1 MEHQPQLLEPANKST
16 RIGTG
21 AKAGALLFTG
31 ANLMQPLFTKR
42 LPKNNRVVSALASAT
57 YGGLVG
63 GLVGS
68 FIPKKEAAITPN
80 LEHDKEIEHT
90 MINKELND
98 VCQLVK
104 KAADMTIPLEK
115 KPVPEAGSEPVP
127 GMTNNVTANPASPGM
142 QVYGSSVDAAALA
155 KAKMKAQCVQAK
167 TAAEVSDEY
176 RHYSDRLSRDVGMS
190 TALSV
195 ATPIAALG
203 LGAATKNFKPA
214 LALNAAG
221 TLGAGFYG
229 ARGIY
234 DAYKQMKARP
244 KEKAAAAEE
253 AKMLHAGKGGRQAAM
268 EFLKKHK
275 KSLGGA
281 GAAAAAGAALYAYN
295 RKKEASAEEYDYD
308 MDYVN
313 KLASVEETG
322 VTPDEAYAAAEYA
335 MDVYNDAMEKIAFAE
350 DLWNESDEY
359 FNTLEA
365 LEKEAAEYAPI
376 AGSTIGGAL
385 GATAGL
391 LAAGKYLAPGNA
403 AKAAIGGAALGA
415 AVGGAVPSALQH
427 FAASVR

>member
-16 RIGTG
+16 HLGTG

-31 ANLMQPLFTKR
+31 ANLMQPLFAKR

-167 TAAEVSDEY
+167 TAAEISDEY
-176 RHYSDRLSRDVGMS
+176 RHYSDRLSRDVGMQ
-190 TALSV
+190 
-195 ATPIAALG
+195 AALG
-203 LGAATKNFKPA
+203 MGLPVLAGGLAATGHAKPA
-214 LALNAAG
+214 RGLYAAG
-221 TLGAGFYG
+221 ALGGSFYG
-229 ARGIY
+229 VRGLY

-253 AKMLHAGKGGRQAAM
+253 AKMLSAGKGGRQAAM

-275 KSLGGA
+275 KALGGA

-313 KLASVEETG
+313 KLASIEETG

>member
-16 RIGTG
+16 HLGTG

-31 ANLMQPLFTKR
+31 ANLMQPLLTKR

-176 RHYSDRLSRDVGMS
+176 RHYSDRLSRDVGRS
-190 TALSV
+190 AALSV
-195 ATPIAALG
+195 ATPVLAGGLTAAG
-203 LGAATKNFKPA
+203 LGKPA
-214 LALNAAG
+214 RVLYAAG
-221 TLGAGFYG
+221 MLGNLGYG
-229 ARGIY
+229 VRGLY

-244 KEKAAAAEE
+244 NEKTAAEE
-253 AKMLHAGKGGRQAAM
+253 TKLLPAGKGGRQAAM
-268 EFLKKHK
+268 EFLKKRK
-275 KSLGGA
+275 KALGGA

-308 MDYVN
+308 MNYVN

>member
-16 RIGTG
+16 HLGTG

-31 ANLMQPLFTKR
+31 ANLMQPLFAKR

-127 GMTNNVTANPASPGM
+127 GMTNNATANPASPGM

-176 RHYSDRLSRDVGMS
+176 RHYSDRLSRDVGMQ
-190 TALSV
+190 TALGMGLPV
-195 ATPIAALG
+195 LAGGLAAAG
-203 LGAATKNFKPA
+203 RFKPA
-214 LALNAAG
+214 KGLYAAG
-221 TLGAGFYG
+221 ALGGSFYG
-229 ARGIY
+229 ARGLY

-253 AKMLHAGKGGRQAAM
+253 AKMLPAGKGGRQAAM

-275 KSLGGA
+275 KALGGA

>member
-16 RIGTG
+16 HLGTG

-31 ANLMQPLFTKR
+31 ANLMQPLLTKR

-176 RHYSDRLSRDVGMS
+176 RHYSDRLSRDVGRS
-190 TALSV
+190 AALSV
-195 ATPIAALG
+195 ATPVLAGGLTAAG
-203 LGAATKNFKPA
+203 LGKPA
-214 LALNAAG
+214 MGLYAAG
-221 TLGAGFYG
+221 MLGSLGYG
-229 ARGIY
+229 ARGLY

-244 KEKAAAAEE
+244 NEKTAAEE
-253 AKMLHAGKGGRQAAM
+253 TKLLPAGKGGRQAAM

-275 KSLGGA
+275 KALGGA

-308 MDYVN
+308 MNYVN

>member
-16 RIGTG
+16 HLGTG

-31 ANLMQPLFTKR
+31 ANLMQPLLTKR

-176 RHYSDRLSRDVGMS
+176 RHYSDRLSQDVGRS
-190 TALSV
+190 AALSV
-195 ATPIAALG
+195 ATPVLAGGLTAAG
-203 LGAATKNFKPA
+203 LGKPA
-214 LALNAAG
+214 MGLYAAG
-221 TLGAGFYG
+221 MLGSLGYG
-229 ARGIY
+229 ARGLY

-244 KEKAAAAEE
+244 NEKTAAEE

-281 GAAAAAGAALYAYN
+281 GAALYAYN
-295 RKKEASAEEYDYD
+295 RKKEASAEEYGFD

-335 MDVYNDAMEKIAFAE
+335 INVYNDAMEKIAFAE
-350 DLWNESDEY
+350 DLWNESDAY

-403 AKAAIGGAALGA
+403 TKAAIGGAALGA

>member
-16 RIGTG
+16 HLGTG

-31 ANLMQPLFTKR
+31 ANLMQPLLTKR

-176 RHYSDRLSRDVGMS
+176 RHYSDRLSRDVGRS
-190 TALSV
+190 AALSV
-195 ATPIAALG
+195 ATPVLTGGLTAAG
-203 LGAATKNFKPA
+203 LGKPA
-214 LALNAAG
+214 RGLYAAG
-221 TLGAGFYG
+221 MLGSLGYS
-229 ARGIY
+229 ARGLY

-244 KEKAAAAEE
+244 NEKTAAEE
-253 AKMLHAGKGGRQAAM
+253 TKLLPAGKGGRQAAM

-275 KSLGGA
+275 KALGGA

>member
-1 MEHQPQLLEPANKST
+1 MEQHQPQLLEPANKST
-16 RIGTG
+16 HIGTG

-31 ANLMQPLFTKR
+31 ANLMQPLLTKR

-167 TAAEVSDEY
+167 TAAE
-176 RHYSDRLSRDVGMS
+176 
-190 TALSV
+190 
-195 ATPIAALG
+195 
-203 LGAATKNFKPA
+203 
-214 LALNAAG
+214 
-221 TLGAGFYG
+221 
-229 ARGIY
+229 
-234 DAYKQMKARP
+234 
-244 KEKAAAAEE
+244 E
-253 AKMLHAGKGGRQAAM
+253 AKMLPASKGGRQAAM
-268 EFLKKHK
+268 DFLKKHK
-275 KSLGGA
+275 KALGGA

-403 AKAAIGGAALGA
+403 AKAVIGGAALGA

>member
-16 RIGTG
+16 HIGTG

-31 ANLMQPLFTKR
+31 ANLSQPLLTKR

-176 RHYSDRLSRDVGMS
+176 RHYSDRLSRDVGRS
-190 TALSV
+190 AALSV
-195 ATPIAALG
+195 ATPVLAGGLTAAG
-203 LGAATKNFKPA
+203 LGKPA
-214 LALNAAG
+214 MGLYAAG
-221 TLGAGFYG
+221 MLGSLGYG
-229 ARGIY
+229 ARGLY

-244 KEKAAAAEE
+244 NEKTAAEE
-253 AKMLHAGKGGRQAAM
+253 TKLLPAGKGGRQAAM

-275 KSLGGA
+275 KALGGA

>member
-1 MEHQPQLLEPANKST
+1 MEQHQPQLLEPANKST
-16 RIGTG
+16 HIGTG

-31 ANLMQPLFTKR
+31 ANLMQPLLTKR
-42 LPKNNRVVSALASAT
+42 LHKNNRVVSALASAT

-127 GMTNNVTANPASPGM
+127 GMTNNVTANPTSPGM

-176 RHYSDRLSRDVGMS
+176 RHYSDRLSRDVGRS
-190 TALSV
+190 AALSV
-195 ATPIAALG
+195 ATPVLAGGLAAAG
-203 LGAATKNFKPA
+203 HAKPA
-214 LALNAAG
+214 MGLYAAG
-221 TLGAGFYG
+221 MLGSLGYG
-229 ARGIY
+229 TRGLY

-244 KEKAAAAEE
+244 SEKTAAEE
-253 AKMLHAGKGGRQAAM
+253 AKMLPASKGGRQAAM
-268 EFLKKHK
+268 DFLKKHK
-275 KSLGGA
+275 KALGGA

-295 RKKEASAEEYDYD
+295 RKKEASAEEHDFD

-335 MDVYNDAMEKIAFAE
+335 INVYNDAMEKIAFAE

-365 LEKEAAEYAPI
+365 LEKEAAEYAPV

>member
-16 RIGTG
+16 HLGTG

-31 ANLMQPLFTKR
+31 ANLMQPLLTKR

-80 LEHDKEIEHT
+80 LEYDKEIEHT

-176 RHYSDRLSRDVGMS
+176 RHYSDRLSRDVGRS
-190 TALSV
+190 AALSV
-195 ATPIAALG
+195 ATPVLAGGLTAAG
-203 LGAATKNFKPA
+203 LGKPA
-214 LALNAAG
+214 MGLYAAG
-221 TLGAGFYG
+221 MLGSLGYG
-229 ARGIY
+229 ARGLY

-244 KEKAAAAEE
+244 NEKTAAEE
-253 AKMLHAGKGGRQAAM
+253 TKLLHAGKGGRQAAM

-275 KSLGGA
+275 KALGGA

>member
-16 RIGTG
+16 HIGTG

-167 TAAEVSDEY
+167 TAA
-176 RHYSDRLSRDVGMS
+176 
-190 TALSV
+190 
-195 ATPIAALG
+195 
-203 LGAATKNFKPA
+203 
-214 LALNAAG
+214 
-221 TLGAGFYG
+221 
-229 ARGIY
+229 
-234 DAYKQMKARP
+234 
-244 KEKAAAAEE
+244 
-253 AKMLHAGKGGRQAAM
+253 
-268 EFLKKHK
+268 
-275 KSLGGA
+275 
-281 GAAAAAGAALYAYN
+281 AGAALYAYN
-295 RKKEASAEEYDYD
+295 RKKEASAEEHGFD

-335 MDVYNDAMEKIAFAE
+335 INVYNDAMEKIAFAE
-350 DLWNESDEY
+350 DLWNESDAY

-365 LEKEAAEYAPI
+365 LEKKAAEYAPI

-403 AKAAIGGAALGA
+403 AKAAIGGAVLGA
-415 AVGGAVPSALQH
+415 TVGGAVPSALQH

>member
-16 RIGTG
+16 HIGTG

-31 ANLMQPLFTKR
+31 ANLMQPLLTKR

-127 GMTNNVTANPASPGM
+127 GMTNNATANPASPGM

-155 KAKMKAQCVQAK
+155 KAKMKAQCVQSK

-176 RHYSDRLSRDVGMS
+176 RHYSDRLSRDVGRQ
-190 TALSV
+190 
-195 ATPIAALG
+195 AALG
-203 LGAATKNFKPA
+203 MGLPVLAGGLAAAGHLKPA
-214 LALNAAG
+214 AGVAAAAALG
-221 TLGAGFYG
+221 SSFYG
-229 ARGIY
+229 ARGLY

-244 KEKAAAAEE
+244 SEKTAAEE
-253 AKMLHAGKGGRQAAM
+253 AKMLPASKGGRQAAM
-268 EFLKKHK
+268 DFLKKHK
-275 KSLGGA
+275 KALGGA
-281 GAAAAAGAALYAYN
+281 GAAATAGAALYAYN
-295 RKKEASAEEYDYD
+295 RKKEASAEEHDFD

-335 MDVYNDAMEKIAFAE
+335 INVYNDAMEKIAFAE

-365 LEKEAAEYAPI
+365 LEKEAAEYAPV

-403 AKAAIGGAALGA
+403 AKAAVGGAALGA